1 MKEQIKNIKNK
12 TWIEHGSAEG
22 SKVQFFFCC
31 VENDSFVLAHWWFMV
46 NVYVLWADYQVPGM
60 HREMGGS
67 GGYQALVL
75 RCEPTRTAGQRAVG
89 RFGPDR
95 RTSQME
101 CRRGPPARVAAS
113 VK

>member
-22 SKVQFFFCC
+22 SKVQFFFCF

-60 HREMGGS
+60 HREMG
-67 GGYQALVL
+67 
-75 RCEPTRTAGQRAVG
+75 VG
-89 RFGPDR
+89 RVSGSCAKMRADGDNR
-95 RTSQME
+95 
-101 CRRGPPARVAAS
+101 PACCGAIWAR
-113 VK
+113 